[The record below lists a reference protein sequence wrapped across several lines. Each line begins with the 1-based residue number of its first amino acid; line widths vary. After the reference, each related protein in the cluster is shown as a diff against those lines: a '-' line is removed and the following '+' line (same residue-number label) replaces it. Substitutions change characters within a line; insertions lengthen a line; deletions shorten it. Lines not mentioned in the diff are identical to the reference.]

1 MVEPPRVAAF
11 LQKADVLVIPNLPS
25 RISAAY
31 TSPLKLFE
39 YMASGRPLVASDLPA
54 LREVLRPDDNA
65 VLVAPGSINA
75 LAAGIRRVLEDAAFG
90 ARLAATARRDAAE
103 YTWDKRAE
111 RLEAALASAVEA
123 RA

>member
-1 MVEPPRVAAF
+1 M
-11 LQKADVLVIPNLPS
+11 S
-25 RISAAY
+25 TAY

-39 YMASGRPLVASDLPA
+39 YMASGRPVVASDLPA

-65 VLVAPGSINA
+65 VLVEPGSADA
-75 LAAGIRRVLEDAAFG
+75 LAAGIRRIVGDAAFG
-90 ARLAATARRDAAE
+90 RRLAANARRDVAD

-111 RLEAALASAVEA
+111 RLDAALAAAVET